1 MGILAPSILAADF
14 TNLEQQIK
22 LVEEGGAD
30 WIHCDIMDGHFVP
43 NITFGPLV
51 VESAKRSTNLPLDVH
66 LMIENPDN
74 FLEDFIK
81 AGADYLSVHIE
92 VVEDLKR
99 TIRRIK
105 ELGAKAGVVIN
116 PATPVSSIKSIA
128 NQIDL
133 FLIMTVNAGFGGQE
147 FIPNSLQRINEAVDL
162 RKESGADFLIEIDGG
177 VNVETARQAFQ
188 AGAEVF
194 VAGTS
199 IFNAENITEAV
210 REIKTVISK

>member
-66 LMIENPDN
+66 LMIENPDS

-81 AGADYLSVHIE
+81 VGADYLSVHVE

-116 PATPVSSIKSIA
+116 PATPVSSIKAIA

-177 VNVETARQAFQ
+177 VNVETAQQAFQ